1 MSRVIHT
8 VSATVP
14 VPIERAFDR
23 VVAVVTPG
31 ALTSEVDR
39 ERFFVAVQGG
49 WWYRG
54 EYALTCTPGG
64 TQLTHRVVNAARQPL
79 WFVGLANRFFI
90 GFGER
95 TDTAFHH
102 LVQSIIRG

>member
-8 VSATVP
+8 VTATVP
-14 VPIERAFDR
+14 VPIERVFDGI
-23 VVAVVTPG
+23 VAAVTPG
-31 ALTSEVDR
+31 ALKSEVDR
-39 ERFFVAVQGG
+39 ERSFVAVQGG

-64 TQLTHRVVNAARQPL
+64 TQITHRVVNVARQGR
-79 WFVGLANRFFI
+79 WAVGLANRFFI

-95 TDTAFHH
+95 TDAAFHQ
-102 LVQSIIRG
+102 LVQAIIRG